1 MSDPLCSSGLT
12 NNVIL
17 QPRGTGGCCSSPELL
32 WKRNHGLATQ
42 PRTRERQDQ
51 WPHPCSLPGCS
62 HLRNKNLVS
71 IYYVPGSV
79 LGSGVPWRTCAGEL
93 PYREDSI
100 CLSLGT
106 SPSGLSVPNF
116 DLLGPLL
123 LLHQTTMCLF
133 QAHRARWFLCLC
145 VPRAQRPVQHR
156 ALNGAGWPGL
166 PRWADWRARS
176 EGAEPEH

>member
-1 MSDPLCSSGLT
+1 M
-12 NNVIL
+12 
-17 QPRGTGGCCSSPELL
+17 
-32 WKRNHGLATQ
+32 ATQ

-62 HLRNKNLVS
+62 HLLNKNLVS

-93 PYREDSI
+93 PYREDGI

-106 SPSGLSVPNF
+106 YPSGLSVPNF

-133 QAHRARWFLCLC
+133 QTPGTLVPLFVRPQGPMPCSAQSAERSWVARAPKVGRLEGTFRRSRTGTL
-145 VPRAQRPVQHR
+145 
-156 ALNGAGWPGL
+156 ALP
-166 PRWADWRARS
+166 
-176 EGAEPEH
+176 